1 VLLLAMVAA
10 IVLTLEKQ
18 LQTKTQ
24 KASIQILETISFDMI
39 DIVPNN
45 RT

>member
-24 KASIQILETISFDMI
+24 KAAIQILETISL
-39 DIVPNN
+39 
-45 RT
+45 